1 MSYELP
7 PHKWADFLS
16 PLPSELKAPEFIIDD
31 VITAGTVVIAGERGL
46 GKTSALVPLMAAAA
60 GLTVDFPLKATIRR
74 HVVYVSE
81 DVEQVQR
88 ILMAMRTNGHL
99 IDNEAEVEKRF
110 KLVPAA
116 RMKAEEIT
124 KLRPHLDDLWDNND
138 RVDGGNYCASP
149 VLVLDTTNATID
161 LDNISDNSE
170 VSKAVSTLR
179 EGLNPIN
186 VILVGH
192 IAKSQRSDIKSISFV
207 GAGAWEG
214 DTQQNLYLV
223 SEDDCRY
230 LVLGKKRFETDVRE
244 YLLQSHCAD
253 MKGVNKLGEEKEM
266 RCFYSIPEPISDSVK
281 AERKAE
287 QKRDAAER
295 AFQFTLSQCQ
305 DFISKNP
312 GVRVGEIKARMGKR
326 SETVGAALEA
336 LVDGGQVTVELEG
349 KTKKYFPATSPE
361 GGFTL

>member
-7 PHKWADFLS
+7 PHKWADFIS
-16 PLPSELKAPEFIIDD
+16 PLPSELMAPEFVIDN
-31 VITAGTVVIAGERGL
+31 VIAAGTVVIAGERGL

-88 ILMAMRTNGHL
+88 ILMAMRTNGQL
-99 IDNEAEVEKRF
+99 IDDKAEVEKRF

-124 KLRPHLDDLWDNND
+124 KLKPHLEDLWDNND

-192 IAKSQRSDIKSISFV
+192 IAKSRRSDIKSISFV

-223 SEDDCRY
+223 SEGDCRY

-244 YLLQSHCAD
+244 YLLHSRCAD
-253 MKGVNKLGEEKEM
+253 MKGFNKLGEEKEM
-266 RCFYSIPEPISDSVK
+266 RCFYSVPEPVSETLK
-281 AERKAE
+281 AQRKTE
-287 QKRDAAER
+287 QKRDKAVRE
-295 AFQFTLSQCQ
+295 FQFVQNECLKL
-305 DFISKNP
+305 ISDQP
-312 GVRVGEIKARMGKR
+312 GIKVGQIRPLIEKR
-326 SETVGAALEA
+326 NETVGAAIEA
-336 LVDGGQVTVELEG
+336 LVDSGQVRLEEVG
-349 KTKKYFPATSPE
+349 KAKKYFPATAPE
-361 GGFTL
+361 GGFTD

>member
-1 MSYELP
+1 MNYELP
-7 PHKWADFLS
+7 PHKWADFIN
-16 PLPSELKAPEFIIDD
+16 PLPSELMAPEFVIDN
-31 VITAGTVVIAGERGL
+31 VIAAGTVVIAGERGL

-88 ILMAMRTNGHL
+88 ILMAMRTNGQL
-99 IDNEAEVEKRF
+99 IDDEVEIEKRF

-124 KLRPHLDDLWDNND
+124 KLKPHLEDLWDNND
-138 RVDGGNYCASP
+138 RVDGSNYCASP

-230 LVLGKKRFETDVRE
+230 LVLGKKRFEADVRE
-244 YLLQSHCAD
+244 YLLHSRCAE
-253 MKGVNKLGEEKEM
+253 MQGVNKLGEVKEM
-266 RCFYSIPEPISDSVK
+266 RCFYSVPEPISDSVK

-295 AFQFTLSQCQ
+295 NFQFTLSQCQ
-305 DFISKNP
+305 DFISKQP
-312 GVRVGEIKARMGKR
+312 GIKVGQIKARMGKR

-349 KTKKYFPATSPE
+349 KAKKYFPATSPE
-361 GGFTL
+361 GGFTY

>member
-1 MSYELP
+1 MSFELS
-7 PHKWADFLS
+7 PHKWANFLS
-16 PLPSELKAPEFIIDD
+16 PLPSELQAPEFIIDD
-31 VITAGTVVIAGERGL
+31 VISAGTVVLAGERGL
-46 GKTSALVPLMAAAA
+46 GKTSALVPLMAAIAD
-60 GLTVDFPLKATIRR
+60 LTLCFPLKATIRR

-88 ILMAMRTNGHL
+88 ILKAMQTNGHL
-99 IDNEAEVEKRF
+99 IDDEAEIEKRF

-116 RMKAEEIT
+116 RMKAQEIT
-124 KLRPHLDDLWDNND
+124 KLKPHLEDFWDNND
-138 RVDGGNYCASP
+138 RIDGGNYCASP

-179 EGLNPIN
+179 EGLSPIN

-223 SEDDCRY
+223 SESDCRY

-244 YLLQSHCAD
+244 YLLHSRCAD
-253 MKGVNKLGEEKEM
+253 MQGTNKLGETKEM
-266 RCFYSIPEPISDSVK
+266 RCYYSVPEPVSDTLK
-281 AERKAE
+281 AQRKAE
-287 QKRDAAER
+287 QKREIADR
-295 AFQFTLSQCQ
+295 
-305 DFISKNP
+305 DFLWVQNECLQLISEQP
-312 GVRVGEIKARMGKR
+312 GVKVGEIKARISKR
-326 SETVGAALEA
+326 SDTVGAALES
-336 LVDGGQVTVELEG
+336 LLDSGQVRLEEMG
-349 KTKKYFPATSPE
+349 KAKRYFLADSSE
-361 GGFTL
+361 GGFTD